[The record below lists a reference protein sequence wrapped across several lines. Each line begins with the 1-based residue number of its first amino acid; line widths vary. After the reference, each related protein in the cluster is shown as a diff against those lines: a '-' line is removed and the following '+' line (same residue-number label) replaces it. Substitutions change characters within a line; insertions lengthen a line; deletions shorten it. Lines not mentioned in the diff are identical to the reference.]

1 MIPFDEFDLSLVEIN
16 RLKKANARKEIKK
29 YIAEHGVEP
38 EDITPFLT
46 YTQAQY
52 DEYKKILYSRSS
64 VNPIKDSEIPILPPK
79 PAEIENTPEQDT
91 TSDSIADAVINGSSS
106 YTAGEDET
114 INNVVIPE
122 DAPKA
127 FTINGPVQDGA
138 SISNEGTKGVTVN
151 NTSEDPIDITVSN
164 TSSSA
169 SYTLKGDA
177 GYNDIYAESNKLT
190 VNSPVNGTIVLDPV
204 DDSAAMS
211 VGASWQDNS
220 SLVSDAEGRITV
232 SNSNSANEPSVTIDT
247 PNATVVMT
255 GGQYDVLKVSC
266 AENTLEISG
275 AFHAKKLVIKKGRV
289 LCGGGDIS
297 YYVDQLV
304 IEDENAVSYS
314 TYEISNASIA
324 GFSKNG
330 ISNVIEDVVSTSRVG
345 FGVFASGSYRYNM
358 NNHTVSLKGG
368 TSAAMYLRGSNPTID
383 IYGPGKIVESGDAYG
398 IWTGSD
404 TTTVNIYDCDVEGH
418 THTLYAYSGT
428 INVYG
433 GSFKLL
439 DENPELDP
447 NGHCKFL
454 LNCYDAN
461 YANGTAKINV
471 YGGKFYNFNP
481 AESYSE
487 PTGPV
492 SFVAPGYG
500 VVETVEDGV
509 PVFEVRPIN
518 DGSDDE

>member
-1 MIPFDEFDLSLVEIN
+1 MISFDEFDLSLVEIN

-29 YIAEHGVEP
+29 YIAEYGVEP

-46 YTQAQY
+46 YTQEQY
-52 DEYKKILYSRSS
+52 DEYKKILYSRTV
-64 VNPIKDSEIPILPPK
+64 VNPIKDSEIPFLPPK
-79 PAEIENTPEQDT
+79 PAETENTPEQNA
-91 TSDSIADAVINGSSS
+91 TSDSIADAIEGGANT
-106 YTAGEDET
+106 YTTGEDET
-114 INNVVIPE
+114 INNVTIP
-122 DAPKA
+122 ASTPKA

-138 SISNEGTKGVTVN
+138 TISNEGTKGVTVN
-151 NTSEDPIDITVSN
+151 NTNEDPIDINVSN
-164 TSSSA
+164 VSSSA
-169 SYTLKGDA
+169 TITLKGDA

-275 AFHAKKLVIKKGRV
+275 AFHAKKLVVKKGRV
-289 LCGGGDIS
+289 LCGAADINDL
-297 YYVDQLV
+297 VDELV
-304 IEDENAVSYS
+304 IEDENAVSYN
-314 TYEISNASIA
+314 TYEISNSSIA
-324 GFSKNG
+324 GLSKNG
-330 ISNVIEDVVSTSRVG
+330 ISNLVEDVVSNSRVG
-345 FGVFASGSYRYNM
+345 FGIFASGTYRYNM
-358 NNHTVSLKGG
+358 NNHSISLKGG
-368 TSAAMYLRGSNPTID
+368 SSAAMYFRGSSPKID
-383 IYGPGKIVESGDAYG
+383 IYGPGKIVESSGAYG

-404 TTTVNIYDCDVEGH
+404 TTVVNIYDCDVEAY
-418 THTLYAYSGT
+418 THALYAYSGT

-439 DENPELDP
+439 DETPDLDV
-447 NGHCKFL
+447 NGHHKFL

-461 YANGTAKINV
+461 YTNGTAKINV

-481 AESYSE
+481 AESYGE
-487 PTGPV
+487 PGGPV

-500 VVETVEDGV
+500 VIESIEDGV

-518 DGSDDE
+518 GDSDDE